1 MDFMRLLKSL
11 EELLYEILSW
21 LVFYPLT
28 FWRAV
33 TQPLSM
39 MRYADDELEDRPEDQ
54 YDDTISPPL
63 FLLITLLLSQALS
76 TAFPSVATSADAL
89 ALTHS
94 FSNLL
99 IVRGVVFGMFPMV
112 MAVTLILHKGQIL
125 TRSTLR
131 PPFFSQCYVAAPF
144 VFLVGLSVDCL
155 LIPADRG
162 LPYAAAIFLGAVVW
176 YGQAEIRWFQRDL
189 GVGGIRATGMF
200 LLAFSVAVTAALA
213 LAVGVAL
220 LLPRWTAPG

>member
-11 EELLYEILSW
+11 EELLYELVSW
-21 LVFYPLT
+21 LVFYPMT
-28 FWRAV
+28 FWRAF
-33 TQPLSM
+33 TRPLSM

-112 MAVTLILHKGQIL
+112 MAVTLIRCKGLIL
-125 TRSTLR
+125 KRSTLR

-144 VFLVGLSVDCL
+144 VFLIGLSVDFL
-155 LIPADRG
+155 AIPGGQADA
-162 LPYAAAIFLGAVVW
+162 YAAAVFVGAVVW
-176 YGQAEIRWFQRDL
+176 YGQAEIRWFRRDL
-189 GVGGIRATGMF
+189 GIGSAKATGLF
-200 LLAFSVAVTAALA
+200 LLAFVIATVAALGVA
-213 LAVGVAL
+213 IGVAL
-220 LLPRWTAPG
+220 QLPRWIAPG

>member
-11 EELLYEILSW
+11 EELLYELISW

-28 FWRAV
+28 FWRAF
-33 TQPLSM
+33 TRPLSM
-39 MRYADDELEDRPEDQ
+39 MRYADDELDDRPEDQ

-76 TAFPSVATSADAL
+76 TAFPSVAPSTEVN

-94 FSNLL
+94 QSNLL
-99 IVRGVVFGMFPMV
+99 IFRGVVFGIYPMV
-112 MAVTLILHKGQIL
+112 IAVTLIRNKGLIL

-144 VFLVGLSVDCL
+144 VFLTGLAIDCL
-155 LIPADRG
+155 LIPAGRG
-162 LPYAAAIFLGAVVW
+162 LPYAGAIFLGAVIW
-176 YGQAEIRWFQRDL
+176 YGQAEIRWFRRDL
-189 GVGGIRATGMF
+189 GIGYVRAAGLF
-200 LLAFSVAVTAALA
+200 LLAFVIATVVATAI
-213 LAVGVAL
+213 AVGVASQ
-220 LLPRWTAPG
+220 LPRWIAPA